1 RFLPLPGRDIRSF
14 PIPSHSFISSI
25 LYMESPEDS
34 PSLVNP
40 RIFELEVKP
49 KPVLSHDIGAG
60 SKCNKC
66 ACPGLDLHYWRKR
79 CKNCSCN
86 LQDHDVIL
94 EADHAQIVIGRLFG
108 VREIFEGRIS
118 TATPSSISN
127 SHSLHEPSYA
137 VPFADSNGQR
147 KVPTAAY
154 NVSVHSY
161 APQSQNNKAVTEYAW
176 VPMENAQM
184 VEKYMESLPV
194 EERPVM
200 GSQGE
205 KNRKQRLAKQL
216 PLFDFDVNNQ
226 KINDEMEKESLAK
239 FIDNVRSNV
248 VGVGEVVEVDRDEF
262 IDRATRNLS
271 LNAEGQPIDDG
282 QKTILPTDCKTC
294 NGRLDQGDVGVCTS
308 HGDKDDAWHPS
319 CFRCCV
325 CNELL
330 ADLIY
335 FYHKGQYFCGR
346 HFAEKQYPRC
356 SGCDELIFAKEYTL
370 AEGKSWHFE
379 HFACDKCDLR
389 LGGHRY
395 ITKDEQPHCLQCYL
409 KHYAKTCTTCHNKIS
424 ADEKRL
430 NYGEMHWH
438 AEERCFRCENCQKNL
453 IGEKFLLKET
463 TLFCSAKCKNELAQ
477 KS

>member
-1 RFLPLPGRDIRSF
+1 MDSL
-14 PIPSHSFISSI
+14 
-25 LYMESPEDS
+25 EDP

-40 RIFELEVKP
+40 RIFQLEVKP
-49 KPVLSHDIGAG
+49 KPVLSHEIGAG

-66 ACPGLDLHYWRKR
+66 NCPGLDLHYWRKR

-86 LQDHDVIL
+86 LQDHDVVL

-108 VREIFEGRIS
+108 AREIFEGRLTS
-118 TATPSSISN
+118 ATPSSIVT

-137 VPFADSNGQR
+137 VPFAADNNSAR
-147 KVPTAAY
+147 KAPTAAY
-154 NVSVHSY
+154 NVSVESY
-161 APQSQNNKAVTEYAW
+161 APESQNNKIVQKEDKLKKPSNSATTEYAW

-194 EERPVM
+194 EERPVT

-205 KNRKQRLAKQL
+205 KNRKQRLAQQL
-216 PLFDFDVNNQ
+216 PLFDFDINNQ
-226 KINDEMEKESLAK
+226 KINDEIEKESLAK

-248 VGVGEVVEVDRDEF
+248 VGVGEVVEVDRDGF
-262 IDRATRNLS
+262 LDRATRNMTM
-271 LNAEGQPIDDG
+271 NGDNGEMNEDG

-294 NGRLDQGDVGVCTS
+294 SGRLDQGDVGVTTS
-308 HGDKDDAWHPS
+308 HGHKDDAWHPK

-335 FYHKGQYFCGR
+335 FYHKGDYYCGR

-395 ITKDEQPHCLQCYL
+395 ITKDEQPHCLECYL
-409 KHYAKTCTTCHNKIS
+409 KHYAKVDMQHLS
-424 ADEKRL
+424 Q
-430 NYGEMHWH
+430 
-438 AEERCFRCENCQKNL
+438 CENCEKNL
-453 IGEKFLLKET
+453 IGEKFLLKEK
-463 TLFCSAKCKNELAQ
+463 TLFCSAKCKNEHTQ
-477 KS
+477 KN